1 MIVVEQRRGVLSGSI
16 AVSLL
21 LHVVGIGLLFSYG
34 SMGGGMSRSPAVN
47 EQLVMPVE
55 REDELRLGIDAARSA
70 SIDWLGVQEPE
81 PVVGEAA
88 ISETDQA
95 AQAVVVGEMEE
106 VVAELVEPV
115 EAIEEMVDA
124 VDEVKPVEEVVEAV
138 LPVEDLVV
146 DEGDGVVIAEAVSE
160 PVETAEERESEP
172 VEAVE
177 QSQEAKKP
185 VVPTPAPVPAGD
197 RGVLSQKE
205 VVATRKERAIDV
217 DPRKP
222 NTPVVGEGLEIITV
236 RPRYTSAVR
245 LSAVPKN
252 PIVVMWFDAEGK
264 VSKAEFLREGKR
276 LYSSGVVGVDE
287 PLMNAIYRWRA
298 KGKRI
303 DALDAEDPKSLV
315 EVSIKIVYQKER
327 KGSSD

>member
-1 MIVVEQRRGVLSGSI
+1 MIVLEERRGVLLGAMALS
-16 AVSLL
+16 VV
-21 LHVVGIGLLFSYG
+21 LHVVGLMALFSIRL
-34 SMGGGMSRSPAVN
+34 SGGGGSIPSMTN
-47 EQLVMPVE
+47 EQLVVPAE
-55 REDELRLGIDAARSA
+55 REDELQLGINEARSA
-70 SIDWLGVQEPE
+70 SIDWLGVKEPE

-95 AQAVVVGEMEE
+95 AQAVVVGESEE
-106 VVAELVEPV
+106 VVAEMVEPV
-115 EAIEEMVDA
+115 EAVEAVEEVLA
-124 VDEVKPVEEVVEAV
+124 VEEVVEAV
-138 LPVEDLVV
+138 EEPVV
-146 DEGDGVVIAEAVSE
+146 DEGDGVVIAETPEPSE
-160 PVETAEERESEP
+160 KQESETVVVNDGDP
-172 VEAVE
+172 IEAVE
-177 QSQEAKKP
+177 QVQEAKKP

-217 DPRKP
+217 DPHKP
-222 NTPVVGEGLEIITV
+222 NTPVVGEGLEILTV

-252 PIVVMWFDAEGK
+252 PIVVMWFDAKGK
-264 VSKAEFLREGKR
+264 VSRAEFLREGKR
-276 LYSSGVVGVDE
+276 VYSSGIVGVDE
-287 PLMNAIYRWRA
+287 PLMNAIYQWRA

-303 DALDAEDPKSLV
+303 DALDAEDPRSLV

>member
-1 MIVVEQRRGVLSGSI
+1 VK
-16 AVSLL
+16 
-21 LHVVGIGLLFSYG
+21 
-34 SMGGGMSRSPAVN
+34 PA
-47 EQLVMPVE
+47 E

-95 AQAVVVGEMEE
+95 AQAVVIGETEAVIAEQSEPIE
-106 VVAELVEPV
+106 VAAELVEAMEPV
-115 EAIEEMVDA
+115 AEAVESVEEVVQPAEEFVVEDGDGVVVA
-124 VDEVKPVEEVVEAV
+124 EEVEEKAEEVVEAV
-138 LPVEDLVV
+138 
-146 DEGDGVVIAEAVSE
+146 EA
-160 PVETAEERESEP
+160 ETAQD
-172 VEAVE
+172 V
-177 QSQEAKKP
+177 QEAKKSA
-185 VVPTPAPVPAGD
+185 VPTPGPVPAGD

-205 VVATRKERAIDV
+205 VVATRIKRAIDV
-217 DPRKP
+217 DPHKP
-222 NTPVVGEGLEIITV
+222 NAPVVGEGLEIVTV

-252 PIVVMWFDAEGK
+252 PIVVMWFDATGK
-264 VSKAEFLREGKR
+264 VSRAEFLRDGKR
-276 LYSSGVVGVDE
+276 HYSSGIVGVDE

-303 DALDAEDPKSLV
+303 DALDADDPKSLV
-315 EVSIKIVYQKER
+315 EVSIKILFQKER